1 MVVIGE
7 SGRNS
12 DGGVFAN
19 SKMADAFNDGTLGI
33 PAHEIIENTNQAFP
47 YALEGDEAF
56 PLKENLMK
64 PYPREVIGIKERIY
78 DYRLSR
84 ARRIIEST
92 FSIASTRF
100 RIFRRP
106 IVARV
111 DVVTD
116 ITKAV
121 VAQHNYLMVE
131 NE

>member
-1 MVVIGE
+1 
-7 SGRNS
+7 
-12 DGGVFAN
+12 
-19 SKMADAFNDGTLGI
+19 
-33 PAHEIIENTNQAFP
+33 
-47 YALEGDEAF
+47 
-56 PLKENLMK
+56 MK

-92 FSIASTRF
+92 LSIASTRF